1 MGLFRKSSS
10 RRQRGGSSCG
20 KHLAVGGRR
29 RTARRGGRSRARRGG
44 RRTARRGG
52 KGCGSHKKK
61 RKTRSRRRR

>member
-10 RRQRGGSSCG
+10 RRQRGGKSCG
-20 KHLAVGGRR
+20 MASVGGRR
-29 RTARRGGRSRARRGG
+29 RTARRGGRTRGSRGG

-52 KGCGSHKKK
+52 MSCGSHKKK